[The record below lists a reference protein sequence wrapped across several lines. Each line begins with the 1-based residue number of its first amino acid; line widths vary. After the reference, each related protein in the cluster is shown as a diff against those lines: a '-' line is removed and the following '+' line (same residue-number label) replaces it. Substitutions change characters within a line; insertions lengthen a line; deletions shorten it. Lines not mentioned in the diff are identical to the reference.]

1 MDTYGAVRARIFELC
16 EEKKMAIYKLSVL
29 SGVAPST
36 IKNIL
41 YGKSK
46 KSGRSNAEN
55 DLRRIRN
62 HAGRIFRFRFV
73 PRRNRSETGVNV
85 NFRPTIKRQKQSR
98 PRVFCAVGFCVKL
111 SFVSTRIFRAG
122 GRRAKKT
129 ILRAAARPARFYR
142 TPKVP
147 PL

>member
-46 KSGRSNAEN
+46 NLGVVTLKMICDGFGITLEEFFDS
-55 DLRRIRN
+55 DL
-62 HAGRIFRFRFV
+62 FRG
-73 PRRNRSETGVNV
+73 ETEA
-85 NFRPTIKRQKQSR
+85 KQ
-98 PRVFCAVGFCVKL
+98 A
-111 SFVSTRIFRAG
+111 
-122 GRRAKKT
+122 
-129 ILRAAARPARFYR
+129 
-142 TPKVP
+142 
-147 PL
+147 